1 MASWIKERADEVRRI
16 EKQRK
21 EDFDRKVVAASDLKT
36 LLRPLWKELVET
48 VDQSIREF
56 NSEFP
61 EANRK
66 IDPFEKGAD
75 TFAIRRVAYPSVL
88 VKAQLNPAGTAVQYS
103 ISQVLRKG
111 ANTVERQAAFS
122 YRAGDGQPAY
132 SDTNL
137 RSHEDVAKVLLEPF
151 FEF

>member
-1 MASWIKERADEVRRI
+1 MSNWIKERADEVRRI

-21 EDFDRKVVAASDLKT
+21 EDFDRKVVAASDLRT

-48 VDQSIREF
+48 VEQSIRQF

-61 EANRK
+61 EANRQ

-75 TFAIRRVAYPSVL
+75 NFAIRRVAYPSVL
-88 VKAQLNPAGTAVQYS
+88 VKVQLNQAGTAVQYS

-111 ANTVERQAAFS
+111 ANTVEKQAGFS
-122 YRAGDGQPAY
+122 YTAGDGQPGYA
-132 SDTNL
+132 DPNL
-137 RSHEDVAKVLLEPF
+137 RSHEDVAKLLLEPF